1 MLRFQEQP
9 DFAIVHSYFCLW
21 LNAHLVFCLCFHC
34 SPTQQTVPTHQ
45 LRWHHSQS
53 IHFCGSFFLPD
64 LSVHLDFALA
74 IAFITGN
81 MIKYME
87 LYAFSWSFH
96 GQFLF
101 DKLAYKKAFK
111 WFFL

>member
-1 MLRFQEQP
+1 M
-9 DFAIVHSYFCLW
+9 
-21 LNAHLVFCLCFHC
+21 
-34 SPTQQTVPTHQ
+34 
-45 LRWHHSQS
+45 
-53 IHFCGSFFLPD
+53 
-64 LSVHLDFALA
+64 HLDFALA

-101 DKLAYKKAFK
+101 DKLAYKKAFRC
-111 WFFL
+111 FFYKNKTPLTI